1 MLWGHES
8 SRIFREYGCLDLG
21 KQQQSYYNYR
31 SEVERDFYAY
41 VWTPN
46 QKVYI
51 VIELQVLWMK
61 VLYVHKSL
69 NRKNAN
75 KNRDDDLLDG
85 TEVGH
90 QAAGPPCSLR
100 GM

>member
-1 MLWGHES
+1 MSQYTEYLTKNMLWGHES

-21 KQQQSYYNYR
+21 KQQQSYSNYR

-41 VWTPN
+41 VWRTN

-69 NRKNAN
+69 NRK
-75 KNRDDDLLDG
+75 KMLIKIGMMIFL
-85 TEVGH
+85 TE
-90 QAAGPPCSLR
+90 LK
-100 GM
+100 